1 MILFTS
7 DWQLSNS
14 NLPRMDQVV
23 KEIFTIRKKYP
34 FNHLINLGDVKHA
47 MSPPIDVRVIN
58 WTIEMITNFSN
69 AGIDSIF
76 LQGNHDRIALN
87 DGAADWFPALERF
100 GSTVYSSSGSFN
112 LSGITFYM
120 IPFFRKDEDFRR
132 AVFGASEEAQGL
144 KNRAVL
150 CFHQTVQGA
159 SLRVGT
165 QTADGPDDSK
175 VDDLSPGIFH
185 ACIGG
190 HIHKPQIL
198 KGKLGEIHYVGSPI
212 CHDWGEVNQ
221 RKGYLLMDRRGKL
234 TRINSKLPGWVDPD
248 LPDFPKKRSSWT
260 GIDFRCRV
268 PVSGKNS
275 STELATARAR
285 LEHKY
290 PGAVLHILP
299 EVIAEGAAALI
310 DPESGHD
317 EAVVQYV
324 KDTAP
329 PNFLQEKVVR
339 YLNAKIEAA
348 GGSSRNVRG
357 IEFQSAVAENVLS
370 FESVTA
376 DFSQKGITVVS
387 GENLDWDESN
397 GSGKTNFLQL
407 LAIALFGRTRKG
419 QKADAWV
426 RDTVP
431 KAKAFVSL
439 ELILPDGRE
448 MRILRQRNPVKLEV
462 TVGDDVT
469 TGAGAQR
476 DIETLTGL
484 TWDLLTSVIYLD
496 QSEGNTLVDG
506 TDGERKALIFQV
518 LQLEKYETAR
528 KLVKADLSKAEARE
542 STAHLNRDHAAQ
554 RVEEFDDLI
563 ELASDGKINVNVV
576 KAELASLKKKLRGNT
591 SKKGIVSQKY
601 ADADEAAE
609 KLQPKRDTAMN
620 AHASAVA
627 TAAAAEKVLRLAESL
642 KATCSK
648 CGQDVPAVY
657 RVTRVSEMTR
667 ELASAKRKSVSLSLA
682 FRKLEEAIEKYR
694 KKAEE
699 AGEELDDLQDA
710 ARSYDRGIATN
721 DQLLLR
727 GQEQQKR
734 LQDLRKKRATAKMN
748 VAEWKAIHDKTSKSR
763 VVFQYCVR
771 ALSKSGIPAYL
782 TANLCPRLSAAALT
796 YSELFA
802 DGAIQVEFV
811 IDERQDL
818 DVQVT
823 NLHGGAGLL
832 AQSRGEASV
841 VSLIVGFALRDVITP
856 ANILIADEPGDGLD
870 ERRARLF
877 SQGLQEIESRFGA
890 LWVTTHNRTIL
901 EALSDARQIKII
913 KEGKVSTVCKEL

>member
-23 KEIFTIRKKYP
+23 KEIFTIRKKHP
-34 FNHLINLGDVKHA
+34 FTHIINLGDVKHA
-47 MSPPIDVRVIN
+47 MSPPIDVRVVN
-58 WTIEMITNFSN
+58 WTIEMIANFSK
-69 AGIDSIF
+69 AEIGTSF

-100 GSTVYSSSGSFN
+100 GSQVFSSPGSFRFG
-112 LSGITFYM
+112 GITFYM
-120 IPFFRKDEDFRR
+120 IPFFRKDEDFRQ
-132 AVFGASEEAQGL
+132 AVLRASEEANAS
-144 KNRAVL
+144 KSPAVI
-150 CFHQTVQGA
+150 CFHQTVKGA

-165 QTADGPDDSK
+165 QVADGSDDSE
-175 VDDLSPGIFH
+175 VDDLCPGVFH

-190 HIHKPQIL
+190 HIHKPQVL
-198 KGKLGEIHYVGSPI
+198 RGQFGAVHYVGSPI

-221 RKGYLLMDRRGKL
+221 QKGYLFLDRRGKL

-248 LPDFPKKRSSWT
+248 LPDFPTKRRNWT

-285 LEHKY
+285 LENKY
-290 PGAVLHILP
+290 PGAVLHIIP
-299 EVIAEGAAALI
+299 EVIADGAAALI
-310 DPESGHD
+310 DPESGQD

-329 PNFLQEKVVR
+329 PNFPEEKVIG
-339 YLNAKIEAA
+339 YLNSKIEAA
-348 GGSSRNVRG
+348 GGSARNVRG

-370 FESVTA
+370 FEFVKA
-376 DFSQKGITVVS
+376 DFSMKGITVVS

-431 KAKAFVSL
+431 KEKAYVAL

-448 MRILRQRNPVKLEV
+448 MKILRQRNPAKLEV
-462 TVGDDVT
+462 TVGDNIT
-469 TGAGAQR
+469 TGKGAQD

-528 KLVKADLSKAEARE
+528 KLVKADLFEAEKREAR
-542 STAHLNRDHAAQ
+542 ALLNKDHAVQ
-554 RVEEFDDLI
+554 RVEEFEDLI

-576 KAELASLKKKLRGNT
+576 NAELALLKKKFRGNAA
-591 SKKGIVSQKY
+591 KKGKVSQKY
-601 ADADEAAE
+601 ADADEAAD
-609 KLQPKRDTAMN
+609 KLKPKRDAAMT

-627 TAAAAEKVLRLAESL
+627 TAGTVEKALRLAESL
-642 KATCSK
+642 RATCSK
-648 CGQDVPAVY
+648 CGQDIAEEY

-667 ELASAKRKSVSLSLA
+667 ELASAKRKAVGLALS
-682 FRKLEEAIEKYR
+682 FRKLEGAIAQYH
-694 KKAEE
+694 KKAED
-699 AGEELDDLQDA
+699 AGEELDVLQQA
-710 ARSYDRGIATN
+710 AQSYDRGIAVN
-721 DQLLLR
+721 EQLLLR
-727 GQEQQKR
+727 GKEQQKR
-734 LQDLRKKRATAKMN
+734 LQELRTKRTAAKKSVKEWMAK
-748 VAEWKAIHDKTSKSR
+748 HDKASKSR
-763 VVFQYCVR
+763 IVFQYCVK

-823 NLHGGAGLL
+823 NEYGGAGLL

-870 ERRARLF
+870 ERRATLF

-901 EALSDARQIKII
+901 EALSDARQIKIT
-913 KEGKVSTVCKEL
+913 KKGKVSEICEEL